1 MIYFDSTFLL
11 KLLVAEADSPKVVQ
25 YVQRQNDVIASSAIA
40 RTEVVA
46 ALHRK
51 HREGAIPHSAMLK
64 AHSQF
69 LREIEV
75 GRVVSISFTR
85 SVIDRV
91 EEAFQKLP
99 TTIFLRAG
107 DAIHL
112 ATAVEAGFKE
122 IYSNDRRLLAAAPHF
137 KLKGVNPLAK

>member
-11 KLLVAEADSPKVVQ
+11 KLLVAEADSAKVVQ
-25 YVQRQNDVIASSAIA
+25 FVQRQNDIIASSAIA

-75 GRVVSISFTR
+75 GRIVFLMFTPSI
-85 SVIDRV
+85 IDRV
-91 EEAFQKLP
+91 EEAFLNLP
-99 TTIFLRAG
+99 ANVFLHAG
-107 DAIHL
+107 DAVHL

-137 KLKGVNPLAK
+137 KLKGINPLAK